1 MRRLSFAAALV
12 ALVAWAGASYGQAA
26 KDPKSYKIGAILAMS
41 GQASFYV
48 PPPPPGG
55 AKQVDSPCRLRKRVQ
70 HSLFFSIA
78 ATTFGTA
85 FYIMLLLGFA
95 WLVRADIIFLK

>member
-1 MRRLSFAAALV
+1 MHV
-12 ALVAWAGASYGQAA
+12 TNPGGQRSLRMMGTQRKMERAPPSSA
-26 KDPKSYKIGAILAMS
+26 TDRQSKAFENPL
-41 GQASFYV
+41 
-48 PPPPPGG
+48 PPPPGG
-55 AKQVDSPCRLRKRVQ
+55 VKQVDSPRRLRKRVQ

>member
-1 MRRLSFAAALV
+1 MMGTQQKRE
-12 ALVAWAGASYGQAA
+12 WA
-26 KDPKSYKIGAILAMS
+26 PS
-41 GQASFYV
+41 GSATDRQSKTV
-48 PPPPPGG
+48 ENPLPPPSGG

-85 FYIMLLLGFA
+85 FYIMLLLGFV
-95 WLVRADIIFLK
+95 WLLRADIIFLK

>member
-1 MRRLSFAAALV
+1 MMGTQRKID
-12 ALVAWAGASYGQAA
+12 WAPPSCATDRQS
-26 KDPKSYKIGAILAMS
+26 KIFENPL
-41 GQASFYV
+41 
-48 PPPPPGG
+48 PPPLGG

-95 WLVRADIIFLK
+95 WLVRANIIFLK

>member
-1 MRRLSFAAALV
+1 MHVTNPGGHRSLRMMGTQRKRE
-12 ALVAWAGASYGQAA
+12 W
-26 KDPKSYKIGAILAMS
+26 
-41 GQASFYV
+41 V
-48 PPPPPGG
+48 PPSSATDRQIKTFENPLPPLPQG
-55 AKQVDSPCRLRKRVQ
+55 AKQVGSPCKLRKRVQ
-70 HSLFFSIA
+70 HSLFFSIV

>member
-1 MRRLSFAAALV
+1 MKTQRKRE
-12 ALVAWAGASYGQAA
+12 WAPPSSATDRQS
-26 KDPKSYKIGAILAMS
+26 KTLEDPLPA
-41 GQASFYV
+41 
-48 PPPPPGG
+48 PPGG

>member
-1 MRRLSFAAALV
+1 MHVTNPGGQRSLRMMGTQRKID
-12 ALVAWAGASYGQAA
+12 WAPASSATDRQS
-26 KDPKSYKIGAILAMS
+26 KTLENPL
-41 GQASFYV
+41 
-48 PPPPPGG
+48 PPPPGG

>member
-1 MRRLSFAAALV
+1 ME
-12 ALVAWAGASYGQAA
+12 W
-26 KDPKSYKIGAILAMS
+26 
-41 GQASFYV
+41 V
-48 PPPPPGG
+48 PPISATDQQSKTFENPLPPTPGG
-55 AKQVDSPCRLRKRVQ
+55 AEQVDLPCRLRKRVQ
-70 HSLFFSIA
+70 RSLFFSIA